1 MTTSAVSEDIKVKEN
16 NREMATPTPIVMKGG
31 FRAQVGDLFHK
42 YEGPVGLLV
51 LTFATLVIVFLGK
64 IPKDVRRQADSLLG
78 RALLLTFTVLVTI
91 VFGWPLGI
99 VVGLMSAL
107 LIGAGSNSPIVTE
120 GFAPDFNVKL
130 VPNKKKWFVE
140 QVLGENPLLIEDTV
154 IDTSAVQDLS
164 EKNSGSVQSNTVT
177 R

>member
-1 MTTSAVSEDIKVKEN
+1 
-16 NREMATPTPIVMKGG
+16 MATLQPMVMKGG
-31 FRAQVGDLFHK
+31 FRAQITDLFSK
-42 YEGPVGLLV
+42 YEEPVALLV
-51 LTFATLVIVFLGK
+51 GTFATLVIVFLGK
-64 IPKDVRRQADSLLG
+64 VPKEVRHQADSLLG
-78 RALLLTFTVLVTI
+78 RALLLIFTVLTTL
-91 VFGWPLGI
+91 VFGWPLG
-99 VVGLMSAL
+99 VLVGLMSAL
-107 LIGAGSNSPIVTE
+107 LIGAGGVKPVVSE